1 MKIISLIPSATE
13 IVCSLGLFDKLIGV
27 SHECDNPKH
36 VLNLPRL
43 TKSNIKLNQ
52 SSLDI
57 NTEIKKCLSLGL
69 SVYDVDT
76 ELLKNLNPD
85 IIITQ
90 SQCSVCAVSLSQIEI
105 CLESWLGR
113 KPLLIDLQPKKLNDI
128 LNDIKQIGINCG
140 ALEKAKS
147 IINTYNSYVKEVKIK
162 LKNTK
167 RKNVLCVEWLD
178 PIMIAGNW
186 VPELVKLAKGK
197 SVFANSGE
205 HSKFIKIEEL
215 KFSEFEKV
223 IYMPCGYDI
232 LKSKNELLSHNFLD
246 KKLSSKENYIVDGN
260 KYFNRPGPS
269 LTENINILCEILHP
283 NLFKPNPSSKRWIK
297 I

>member
-1 MKIISLIPSATE
+1 MKIVSLIPSATE

-27 SHECDNPKH
+27 SHECDNPKEISG
-36 VLNLPRL
+36 LPRL
-43 TKSNIKLNQ
+43 TRSNVKLNQ

-57 NTEIKKCLSLGL
+57 DTEIKKILSLGL
-69 SVYDVDT
+69 SVYEVDAD
-76 ELLKNLNPD
+76 LLRNLNPD

-90 SQCSVCAVSLSQIEI
+90 SQCSVCAISSSQIEV
-105 CLESWLGR
+105 CLENWLER
-113 KPLLIDLQPKKLNDI
+113 KPLLIDLQPNKLTDI
-128 LNDIKQIGINCG
+128 LNDIKQVGKNCN
-140 ALEKAKS
+140 ALEKANS
-147 IINTYNSYVKEVKIK
+147 IINAYNKHAKTIKTK
-162 LKNTK
+162 LKNTR

-186 VPELVKLAKGK
+186 MPDLVKLANGK

-223 IYMPCGYDI
+223 IFMPCGYNI
-232 LKSKNELLSHNFLD
+232 SKSKNELLSNNFLD
-246 KKLSSKENYIVDGN
+246 EEFMLKDKYIVDGN
-260 KYFNRPGPS
+260 KYFNRPGPR
-269 LTENINILCEILHP
+269 LKENINILCEILHP
-283 NLFKPNPSSKRWIK
+283 TLFKPSPSLKRWIK

>member
-1 MKIISLIPSATE
+1 MKIVSLIPSATE
-13 IVCSLGLFDKLIGV
+13 IVCSLGLLDKLIGV
-27 SHECDNPKH
+27 SHECDNPKQI
-36 VLNLPRL
+36 LNLPRL
-43 TKSNIKLNQ
+43 TKSKIKLNQ

-57 NTEIKKCLSLGL
+57 NTEIQKILSLGL
-69 SVYDVDT
+69 SVYEVDSD
-76 ELLKNLNPD
+76 LLRNLNPD

-128 LNDIKQIGINCG
+128 LNDIKLIGINCD

-147 IINTYNSYVKEVKIK
+147 IINTYNSHVKEVKIK

-205 HSKFIKIEEL
+205 HSKFVKIEEL
-215 KFSEFEKV
+215 KFSKFEKV

-232 LKSKNELLSHNFLD
+232 SKSKSELLSHNFLD
-246 KKLSSKENYIVDGN
+246 EKFLPKDKYIVDGN

-269 LTENINILCEILHP
+269 LIENINILCEILHP

>member
-1 MKIISLIPSATE
+1 M
-13 IVCSLGLFDKLIGV
+13 
-27 SHECDNPKH
+27 
-36 VLNLPRL
+36 
-43 TKSNIKLNQ
+43 
-52 SSLDI
+52 
-57 NTEIKKCLSLGL
+57 
-69 SVYDVDT
+69 SVYEVDT
-76 ELLKNLNPD
+76 DLLKNLNPD

-113 KPLLIDLQPKKLNDI
+113 NPINRSSTKKLNDI

-147 IINTYNSYVKEVKIK
+147 IINTYNSHVKEVKIK

-232 LKSKNELLSHNFLD
+232 LKSSKMNFYL
-246 KKLSSKENYIVDGN
+246 II
-260 KYFNRPGPS
+260 F
-269 LTENINILCEILHP
+269 
-283 NLFKPNPSSKRWIK
+283 
-297 I
+297 